1 MLAGIPPGEIIELD
15 PDDRQDEGFDDLVDP
30 FRRCMRLLAGG
41 VSVVTGGPPGH
52 RMGLTATS
60 VTSLS
65 MEPPSLL
72 VSLRAGSRL
81 VPVIMREERF
91 TVHLLAEGQA
101 READVFAGR
110 LGDSS
115 SRTEQ
120 VDWRERSGGRLMG
133 ALSYVECRLAR
144 VVPVFSHVLLI
155 GMVEVV
161 ESGSGT
167 DPLVHFEGSY
177 RRLARDDVD

>member
-1 MLAGIPPGEIIELD
+1 MLSGPPGEIIELD
-15 PDDRQDEGFDDLVDP
+15 PDDWRDDGFDDLVDP

-52 RMGLTATS
+52 RIGLTATS

-72 VSLRAGSRL
+72 VSVRAGSRL
-81 VPVIMREERF
+81 VPVVMREERF

-110 LGDSS
+110 LGDSR

-120 VDWRERSGGRLMG
+120 VEWHERSGGRLAG

-144 VVPVFSHVLLI
+144 VVPVFSHVLLV
-155 GMVEVV
+155 GVVEVV

-167 DPLVHFEGSY
+167 HPLVHFDGCY
-177 RRLARDDVD
+177 RRLARDDAD